1 MTSLWESDS
10 PDRWRAAL
18 DRYPGVIA
26 AQGVGS
32 LVEHDAWYRD
42 ELPRAIASRVPPH
55 VDHDE
60 LVRLTRWKMSRG
72 EWRARNLQLVDGN
85 DAELV
90 VATSVAA
97 LAAVPDPRKP
107 IAILSELAGVGP
119 ATASAVV
126 AAYRP
131 DVYPFLDD
139 LVAVRIPSLGKPAF
153 TLPFYLRYAEA
164 LRGRAGELGQGW
176 TAVDVERAL
185 WADAGGKA
193 GVRG

>member
-1 MTSLWESDS
+1 MSKLWESNDAGH
-10 PDRWRAAL
+10 WRDPLA
-18 DRYPGVIA
+18 RYPDVVA
-26 AQGVGS
+26 AQGVKS
-32 LVEHDAWYRD
+32 LAELDAWYRD
-42 ELPRAIASRVPPH
+42 ELPGAIAARTPPH
-55 VDHDE
+55 VTHNE

-72 EWRARNLQLVDGN
+72 EWRARNLQLVEGN
-85 DAELV
+85 DPELV

-97 LAAVPDPRKP
+97 LAAVPDPRRP

-131 DVYPFLDD
+131 DLYPFLDD
-139 LVAVRIPSLGKPAF
+139 LVAKQVPSLGTPSF

-164 LRGRAGELGQGW
+164 LRERASELGSGW
-176 TAVDVERAL
+176 TPVDVEHAL

-193 GVRG
+193 GAR